1 LIDTDV
7 INRNCVMITRN
18 GTHLFGKC
26 TVIHIIAKLNSV
38 ESFYIFYFVA
48 LFSFIFA
55 FEKENK
61 REGFFW
67 RVMYV
72 QALYL
77 YRLPSFVYVSHQERD
92 TMERER
98 ERERQTA
105 VACSWSTHNRSMSWL
120 CMFGCF

>member
-38 ESFYIFYFVA
+38 ESFYIFYFVREY
-48 LFSFIFA
+48 LWRFFRSYSLLKKKIK
-55 FEKENK
+55 EK
-61 REGFFW
+61 GFFW

-105 VACSWSTHNRSMSWL
+105 VACS
-120 CMFGCF
+120 